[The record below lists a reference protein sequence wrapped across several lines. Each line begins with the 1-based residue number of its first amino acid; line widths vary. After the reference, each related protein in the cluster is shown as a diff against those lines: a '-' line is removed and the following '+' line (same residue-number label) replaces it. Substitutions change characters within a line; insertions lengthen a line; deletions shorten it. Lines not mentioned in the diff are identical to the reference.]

1 MAGKSRDKNGFT
13 LIEVLVVI
21 AILGILAAITTTM
34 VIAFATEGKGE
45 AAATELHNMQ
55 LAMAAVMSTGDGQHP
70 VAEVS
75 PVGPGTWTNNLK
87 EQLCQGCTTTL
98 YDHLERSPTRYW
110 YAWNTEG
117 RVFQCTQSSAAD
129 CGDAW

>member
-1 MAGKSRDKNGFT
+1 MAGKSRDKDGFT

-55 LAMAAVMSTGDGQHP
+55 LAMAAAMSTGDGKYS
-70 VAEVS
+70 ASEVY

-87 EQLCQGCTTTL
+87 TELCQGCTTL

-117 RVFQCTQSSAAD
+117 HVFQCTQSNAAD